1 MVLDS
6 IVLKEELPRASCS
19 NRIILPGLPII
30 INIWAR
36 PLQSFPEE
44 VRNQFE
50 KRLDGMRAAA
60 PATAQRS
67 LVKACYGDPA
77 LHMQAAHKNSP
88 ATVVILP

>member
-19 NRIILPGLPII
+19 NRFI